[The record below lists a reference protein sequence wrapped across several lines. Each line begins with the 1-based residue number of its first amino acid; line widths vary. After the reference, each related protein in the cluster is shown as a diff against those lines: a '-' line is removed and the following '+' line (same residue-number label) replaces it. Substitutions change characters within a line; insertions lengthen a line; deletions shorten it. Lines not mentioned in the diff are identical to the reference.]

1 MSNLFEV
8 NPIFNTDSYK
18 LSQFLQLPHGSEF
31 LYSMVV
37 PRGGKYE
44 EIVNYGIQAYCKQ
57 YLQNIPTKGQV
68 RRAAKYAQ
76 AHGLEFNYDG
86 WMQLVELGYYPI
98 NIKALPE
105 GTIVSNKVCIAD
117 VENTHKDFAWLVDYI
132 ETSLLRAVW
141 YSSTVATL
149 SYRVKAM
156 LHKYAVKMGVDTSS
170 IDFKLHNFGDRGA
183 SSTESAYIA
192 GMAHLTSF
200 LGTDCFMALDAVEH
214 FYNFDF
220 ETDGVAG
227 FSVNASQHSTIT
239 SWTNEMYAFENMIL
253 KFGGVTPDG
262 RPKIV
267 ACVSDSYDIWKAL
280 EMWKMLEDQIIESG
294 CVLVIRPDSGCPIKT
309 PVNVIKRLFELFGY
323 TENTVDGKTFKTLP
337 DHIRVIQGD
346 GVSEESIET
355 ILENMYNDGISLNN
369 IAFGMG
375 GELTQKNNR
384 DTCKWAMK
392 GSFIRGV
399 SETSDGD
406 EIVIETFSRGFNK
419 DPIGTSHWLDKPT
432 GESFKRSF
440 AGKCCVML
448 DDSGSYIQIPLTDEN
463 KDKNLLQSVFNN
475 GKMVV
480 DEHFNTIRNR
490 INEKVGV

>member
-1 MSNLFEV
+1 MSLFEI
-8 NPIFNTDSYK
+8 NPVFNTDSYK
-18 LSQFLQLPHGSEF
+18 LSQFLQLPAGSEF

-37 PRGGKYE
+37 ARGGNYE
-44 EIVNYGIQAYCKQ
+44 EIVNFGIQSYCKQ
-57 YLQNIPTKGQV
+57 YLQNVPTKGQV

-98 NIKALPE
+98 NIMSLPE
-105 GTIVSNKVCIAD
+105 GTVVPNKTCIAA
-117 VENTHKDFAWLVDYI
+117 VENTHADFAWLVDYI

-149 SYRVKAM
+149 SYRVKSM
-156 LHKYAVKMGVDTSS
+156 LNKYAVKMGLDPSI

-183 SSTESAYIA
+183 SSSESAYLA

-220 ETDGVAG
+220 ENDGVAG

-239 SWTNEMYAFENMIL
+239 SWENEIDAFENMIL
-253 KFGGVTPDG
+253 KFGGFTPDG

-267 ACVSDSYDIWKAL
+267 ACVSDSYNIWKAL
-280 EMWKMLEDQIIESG
+280 EYWKMLEDEIIESG

-309 PVNVIKRLFELFGY
+309 PVNVIKRLIELFGY
-323 TENTVDGKTFKTLP
+323 TEHEHNGKMFKTLP
-337 DHIRVIQGD
+337 SYIRVIQGD
-346 GVSEESIET
+346 GVSEVSIGQ
-355 ILENMYNDGISLNN
+355 ILENMYNDGLSLEN

-375 GELTQKNNR
+375 GELTQKTNR

-392 GSFIRGV
+392 GSHISGV
-399 SETSDGD
+399 SEVENDG
-406 EIVIETFSRGFNK
+406 EVVIETFSRGFNK
-419 DPIGTSHWLDKPT
+419 NPIGTSHWEDTPS
-432 GESFKRSF
+432 GESFKSSF
-440 AGKCCVML
+440 SGKVCLML
-448 DDSGSYIQIPLTDEN
+448 DDDGNYVQELLTPEN
-463 KDKNLLQSVFNN
+463 KSKNLLKTVFKD
-475 GKMVV
+475 GIMVV
-480 DEHFNTIRNR
+480 DEHFNTIRSR
-490 INEKVGV
+490 INDKIGL